1 MLASVSV
8 SKYSLFHWLVF
19 VGCPKPLSSK
29 LFGLLLSSESQDVAV
44 SGSMYLAT
52 TAVVMQE
59 VMKLFVCLFILW
71 RERGFDVP
79 ATLQFLKVRSSF
91 APLPSLV

>member
-1 MLASVSV
+1 MPPFPTLTP
-8 SKYSLFHWLVF
+8 LFAII
-19 VGCPKPLSSK
+19 G
-29 LFGLLLSSESQDVAV
+29 G
-44 SGSMYLAT
+44 MYLAT

-79 ATLQFLKVRSSF
+79 ATLQFLKVCLAAVVTALAAF
-91 APLPSLV
+91 ANGSGCTVICTKAR